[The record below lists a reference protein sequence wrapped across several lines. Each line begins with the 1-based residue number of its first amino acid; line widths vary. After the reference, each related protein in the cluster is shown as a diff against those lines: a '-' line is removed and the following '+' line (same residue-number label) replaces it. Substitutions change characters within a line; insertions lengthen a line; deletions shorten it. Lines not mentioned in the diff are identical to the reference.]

1 MRKSIASLCLAGLA
15 AVSMSGCAPHL
26 LRSDFKG
33 YEAAY
38 ADSSN
43 RQILLN
49 LARLNQHHPTYFF
62 KLGQISTSYRMQAGI
77 NGNGTYSPT
86 GAPRDVGGGG
96 TPNLLYE
103 KDPQFTFIPIND
115 DNVAQ
120 QLLRPIRSE
129 HFYVLF
135 QQGWRLDQLLRLM
148 VDRIEYKPAS
158 GGASQVI
165 RNTPSA
171 DNIAGYLTFLRIS
184 AIVYYLQQH
193 GYLLLTA
200 GKATFEARVKG
211 IQTEPRAQDIQD
223 AVSKNLIWQKEKE
236 GWALGSMMVEPK
248 FQLNLGNK
256 SIDTIAT
263 EIRNYSKELDVD
275 SLGPTLSI
283 IQSGFSVQG
292 DFASDQS
299 AKEEKGSAQLV
310 MRSLIG
316 AMAAAAQEQETFDEL
331 MTKIP
336 AGQAQPPAEERRPL
350 LRLTWGDG
358 SQLTPSLVQLNYLG
372 KSYAIADKQTDS
384 TLTTPSWN
392 RDLFRIIT
400 QLSAQVTVDISKF
413 PLPEILQLRTQ

>member
-1 MRKSIASLCLAGLA
+1 MRRIGASLCLAGLA
-15 AVSMSGCAPHL
+15 AFSLSGCAAHL

-38 ADSSN
+38 AESSN

-62 KLGQISTSYRMQAGI
+62 KLGQIATNYRIQAGLS
-77 NGNGTYSPT
+77 GNGTYSPT
-86 GAPRDVGGGG
+86 GVPRDVGGGG
-96 TPNLLYE
+96 TPTASYE
-103 KDPQFTFIPIND
+103 KDPQFIFIPVND

-129 HFYVLF
+129 HFYILF

-148 VDRIEYKPAS
+148 VDRIEYKPTT

-165 RNTPSA
+165 RNTPSIE
-171 DNIAGYLTFLRIS
+171 NITGYLTFLRIS

-200 GKATFEARVKG
+200 GKPTFEAQVKG
-211 IQTEPRAQDIQD
+211 VQTEPRAQDIQD
-223 AVSKNLIWQKEKE
+223 AVSKNLIWQKEQG
-236 GWALGSMMVEPK
+236 GWSLGAMVVEPK
-248 FQLNLGNK
+248 FQLNLGTK
-256 SIDTIAT
+256 SLDSLAT
-263 EIRNYSKELDVD
+263 EIRNYSKGLDVD

-292 DFASDQS
+292 DYASEES
-299 AKEEKGSAQLV
+299 AKGEKGSAQLV

-331 MTKIP
+331 MKKIP
-336 AGQAQPPAEERRPL
+336 SGQAQPPGEELRPL

-358 SQLTPSLVQLNYLG
+358 SQLTTPLVQLNYLG
-372 KSYAIADKQTDS
+372 KSYLIADEQAGS
-384 TLTTPSWN
+384 ALAASSWN
-392 RDLFRIIT
+392 RDLFRIIS
-400 QLSAQVTVDISKF
+400 QLSSQVTVDISKF